1 MRVGEGNGAFAT
13 GGWMKKGGGVCGGYG
28 KEDMLP
34 SLLRF
39 EGV

>member
-1 MRVGEGNGAFAT
+1 MHVGEGNGAFVT
-13 GGWMKKGGGVCGGYG
+13 EGLVKNGGGVCGGYG